1 MEVTVSWEK
10 DLIFRGV
17 ADSGFP
23 VNMDSKS
30 SPETGVG
37 PVELV
42 AIALAGCTGMD
53 VISILVKKR
62 QDVTGFTIKVHADR
76 ANDYPKVITRAALE
90 YVLIGH
96 ALDEQAVLIAIDR
109 SIQKYC
115 PVHAMLEKAFPIDL
129 RYSIYEDK
137 QGGQRELLKQG
148 TYPHEDAADL
158 Q

>member
-1 MEVTVSWEK
+1 MEATVSWEK
-10 DLIFRGV
+10 GLIFSGV

-23 VNMDSKS
+23 VKMDSAS

-42 AIALAGCTGMD
+42 AIALAGCTAMD

-62 QDVTGFTIKVHADR
+62 QDVTSFDVKVHADR
-76 ANDYPKVITRAALE
+76 ANEYPKVITRAALE

-96 ALDEQAVLIAIDR
+96 ALDERAVWTAIDR

-137 QGGQRELLKQG
+137 GGGQRELVKQG
-148 TYPHEDAADL
+148 TYPRSEP
-158 Q
+158 